1 MNKYIRPKRVG
12 DGWPPPSSPGR
23 FSRFA
28 IQRNDGPQ
36 ARISG
41 KKGTHAVSLAIL
53 ANALRGSSCSPRLLL
68 LYFLDSKVLFIAEPQ
83 LVLMIFYFALL
94 PFLPT
99 LTPNGGRAE
108 DQ

>member
-53 ANALRGSSCSPRLLL
+53 ASALRGCSCLPRLL
-68 LYFLDSKVLFIAEPQ
+68 LYFLDSKALFIAEPQ
-83 LVLMIFYFALL
+83 LVPYDIYFALL

>member
-12 DGWPPPSSPGR
+12 DGRATAELAWAFLKVRHSKERWPTSS
-23 FSRFA
+23 
-28 IQRNDGPQ
+28 N
-36 ARISG
+36 SG

-53 ANALRGSSCSPRLLL
+53 ASAQRGCSCLPRLS

-83 LVLMIFYFALL
+83 LVPYDIYFALL